1 VRSVRGM
8 DTMGSMDHYDP
19 AGHTLRWGWL
29 LTLVLLAQC
38 AGNKRPPT
46 NPQPPDDVG
55 SWSDS
60 DDSMLDGHDDAQDPK
75 AFVPIPMKPVGNPT
89 HIGSGPIVLTDV
101 SEELGLP
108 SADGHA
114 VSFVDF
120 DQDGWP
126 DLVVVA
132 ANGVRFLRN
141 MGGTFDDVTD
151 YVYRGDKEARL
162 EVSNTILVDFDN
174 DGDLDIYLASRSVP
188 DTVLFNDGFSRWAPS
203 SESWSV
209 PPSLDVQGV
218 HSADLDSDG
227 WLDLYVVVGRKTGP
241 DVSSFDEGWAGSPNV
256 LLRNQ
261 QGNGFDDVTT
271 AWNAVAGSQS
281 ESFGAIF
288 ADFDRDN
295 DVDVFVV
302 RDFRPDHFF
311 TNINGSLVD
320 QSANAVGSGVTSL
333 MGLAV
338 GDYDGDANLDM
349 YATNASSDFLYRG
362 NGDGSFT
369 NVFNEAVSGGDPT
382 SNATGWGCAF
392 VDLDNDGDQD
402 VVSVS
407 SYEEGDQPGIKKSP
421 PRIGRYTVLENLG
434 KGTLVDQT
442 SEVGLGDAIN
452 GWGLA
457 TADYDLDGDVDIVV
471 ALQAPLDLG
480 IGPPLG
486 TVKHGIRLLRNDSA
500 RAAGNQFMYIS
511 LRSPEHNRW
520 AVGAT
525 IDVFAGALSSTRVVT
540 AGESY
545 LSQHSYVQHFG
556 LGSHTVAEKVHVQWP
571 DGMHTV
577 AHSVPAGYWQFAPF
591 EGHCCHP
598 GQQCAQDWP
607 DCVVL
612 NSSDAYSTL

>member
-1 VRSVRGM
+1 M
-8 DTMGSMDHYDP
+8 YP
-19 AGHTLRWGWL
+19 EL
-29 LTLVLLAQC
+29 
-38 AGNKRPPT
+38 
-46 NPQPPDDVG
+46 PDDVG
-55 SWSDS
+55 RWNDT
-60 DDSMLDGHDDAQDPK
+60 DGSMLDAVEDAHDPEAL
-75 AFVPIPMKPVGNPT
+75 VPIPMKPVGNPT
-89 HIGSGPIVLTDV
+89 HIGSSPIVLTDV

-108 SADGHA
+108 SEGGQA
-114 VSFVDF
+114 VSFIDF
-120 DQDGWP
+120 DRDGWP

-132 ANGVRFLRN
+132 ATGVRFLRN

-151 YVYRGDKEARL
+151 YVYRGDKDAQH

-174 DGDLDIYLASRSVP
+174 DGDLDIYLASRSLP
-188 DTVLFNDGFSRWAPS
+188 DTVLFNDGFSRWEPS
-203 SESWSV
+203 SEQWSV

-218 HSADLDSDG
+218 HSTDIDSDG
-227 WLDLYVVVGRKTGP
+227 WLDLYVVAGRKT
-241 DVSSFDEGWAGSPNV
+241 DRNVSTLDDGWAGSPNV
-256 LLRNQ
+256 LLRNN
-261 QGNGFDDVTT
+261 QGDGFDDVTT
-271 AWNAVAGSQS
+271 AWNAVAGAQS
-281 ESFGAIF
+281 ESFGALF

-311 TNINGSLVD
+311 TNTSEFFID
-320 QSANAVGSGVTSL
+320 QTANAVGSDVTSL

-338 GDYDGDANLDM
+338 GDYNGDANLDM

-362 NGDGSFT
+362 NGDGTFT
-369 NVFNEAVSGGDPT
+369 NVFSESLSGGDPT

-407 SYEEGDQPGIKKSP
+407 SYEEGNQPGIKKSS
-421 PRIGRYTVLENLG
+421 PRVGRYTVLENQG
-434 KGTLVDQT
+434 KGTFVDQT
-442 SEVGLGDAIN
+442 SAAGLGDPIN

-457 TADYDLDGDVDIVV
+457 MADYDLDGDVDIVV

-480 IGPPLG
+480 IGPPLD

-525 IDVFAGALSSTRVVT
+525 IDVFAGAISSTRVVT

-577 AHSVPAGYWQFAPF
+577 AHSVPAGYWQYAPF
-591 EGHCCHP
+591 KGHCCHP
-598 GQQCAQDWP
+598 GQQCVQEWP

-612 NSSDAYSTL
+612 NDPGAESTL